1 MKRIIAFILVLC
13 MTAGMIIS
21 VSADSPFAK
30 RLNLVR
36 LIRTMFASDED
47 APEFGELDDGKLII
61 YVATNGKKDADGT
74 KKAPFATI
82 EAARDAIRTMDKSR
96 FDGIDVVITK
106 GTYSISETFTLT
118 AEDSGTQNCPIRYIG
133 EEGAAIIGGADLT
146 ADDFAPATGSAIEYF
161 PEDVKNKIV
170 QLDLTKLGYTVE
182 EISEYLKSN
191 YLFSSHP
198 LLISNGERQT
208 ICQYPNN
215 TWMVIDGGHWLDAN
229 GNETIHEEWDSN
241 VSEEYRAA
249 GTLVN
254 YGEEYFD
261 DIISWTSPT
270 PKHYRGHFK
279 FLWADT
285 CGVADSF
292 SSDSATFITSSV
304 GYAPISGGLVYFY
317 NIPEVLDIPGE
328 YYISED
334 AVLYYYPT
342 EDFESAEI
350 TIPVADDIIK
360 LDGADY
366 ITFKNLKINTC
377 VDNAFKLNSADH
389 ISILDCEIFAI
400 GECAIGGNGLYLTV
414 SGNYIYDVGSDAI
427 NITSGDKYVAS
438 DYSNK
443 SLIYNNYIRDWDR
456 TASVAYAVTVT
467 GIGITISHNTCHD
480 SGSKG
485 IHVGQGINVTIE
497 YNHVFDILREIEDC
511 GAISG
516 DGLKENANITVR
528 YNYIHDVGSPD
539 LMELSKTKN
548 PDILVMGAQGIY
560 YDNMASYYT
569 TYGNVIT
576 NISGDGYVSNGGRRN
591 VFTGNL
597 IVNCS
602 GDYVALNH
610 FGFEDSF
617 DENGKY
623 YDIAPY
629 PRHTFYYSDA
639 FKAENP
645 EVAELIIDVSPD
657 TDPYDPMVFAAPA
670 FIEARNNWIYYNT
683 GFREFTNWGVAPYKI
698 DEYVWRYAE
707 EGAIDAN
714 PGTHTTAPNM
724 SSYSHKRT
732 GYDLKTLIT
741 ETAAG
746 VIEITWEQFEQIGI
760 NLEDWA
766 LDVEIP
772 EKTIVFEKGYTYK

>member
-1 MKRIIAFILVLC
+1 MKRIIALILTLTMC
-13 MTAGMIIS
+13 LGMIVS
-21 VSADSPFAK
+21 VSAVGPFEK

-36 LIRTMFASDED
+36 LIKMMFQGNED
-47 APEFGELDDGKLII
+47 APEFGEAADGKLVI
-61 YVATNGKKDADGT
+61 YVAENGKKDAKGT
-74 KKAPFATI
+74 EKAPLSSIA
-82 EAARDAIRTMDKSR
+82 AARDIIRGIDKTQYK
-96 FDGIDVVITK
+96 GIDVILKSGIYTVTDTIA
-106 GTYSISETFTLT
+106 FT
-118 AEDSGTQNCPIRYIG
+118 AEDSGTAACPIRYIG
-133 EEGAAIIGGADLT
+133 EEGTTIVGGVTLT
-146 ADDFAPATGSAIEYF
+146 SADFATATGDAVQYF
-161 PEDVKNKIV
+161 PAEAKDKIV
-170 QLDLTKLGYTVE
+170 QIDLCKLGYTVE
-182 EISEYLKSN
+182 EIKNYLASN

-198 LLISNGERQT
+198 FLVSNGERQT

-215 TWMVIDGGHWLDAN
+215 TWMVIDEGHWLDAS
-229 GNETIHEEWDSN
+229 GNETALEEWNSDI
-241 VSEEYRAA
+241 EHRAVA
-249 GTLVN
+249 TLVN
-254 YGEEYFD
+254 YGDEYFAD
-261 DIISWTSPT
+261 VTSWTSPT
-270 PKHYRGHFK
+270 PKHFRGHFK

-285 CGVADSF
+285 CGVVDSF
-292 SSDSATFITSSV
+292 ASDSATFITSSV
-304 GYAPISGGLVYFY
+304 GYDPIAGGLVYFY

-350 TIPVADDIIK
+350 TLPVVDDIVK
-360 LDGADY
+360 LDDADY
-366 ITFKNLKINTC
+366 ITFENLEVSTC
-377 VDNAFKLNSADH
+377 AGNAFKLSKADH
-389 ISILDCEIFAI
+389 ISILDCEIHAI
-400 GECAIGGNGLYLTV
+400 GDCAVSGNGLYMTI
-414 SGNYIYDVGSDAI
+414 SGNYIHDIGEDAI

-438 DYSNK
+438 DYNNK

-456 TASVAYAVTVT
+456 TSSVAYAATVT

-497 YNHVFDILREIEDC
+497 YNHVYDILREVEDC

-516 DGLKENANITVR
+516 DGLKENANIIVR

-548 PDILVMGAQGIY
+548 PSILVMGAPGIY

-569 TYGNVIT
+569 TYGNVIA
-576 NISGDGYVSNGGRRN
+576 NIDGDGYVSNGGRRN

-597 IVNCS
+597 VVNCS
-602 GDYVALNH
+602 GNYVALNH
-610 FGFEDSF
+610 FGFDGSF

-657 TDPYDPMVFAAPA
+657 NDPYDPMVFATPA
-670 FIEARNNWIYYNT
+670 FIESRNNWIHYNT
-683 GFREFTNWGVAPYKI
+683 GFRAFTNWGIAPYKI
-698 DEYVWRYAE
+698 EEYVWRYAE
-707 EGAIDAN
+707 EGAIDAY

-724 SSYSHKRT
+724 SNYSGKRAE
-732 GYDLKTLIT
+732 YDLEKLIT

-746 VIEITWEQFEQIGI
+746 VIEITWDQFVTIGVV
-760 NLEDWA
+760 EAEWTH
-766 LDVEIP
+766 DVEIP
-772 EKTIVFEKGYTYK
+772 EMVTVFERNHENK